1 MSSEIAT
8 SDLLAK
14 IEALEKRVVHLEQR
28 LADELPEVPWHV
40 LAAAVAAVD
49 PDCKI
54 VSAKRASESLPFAPF
69 NFWGIGGRL
78 EQFESHR
85 FR

>member
-1 MSSEIAT
+1 MSAEVSTAE
-8 SDLLAK
+8 LLAK
-14 IEALEKRVVHLEQR
+14 IDALEKKVQHLEQR

-40 LAAAVAAVD
+40 LAAAVAAVV
-49 PDCKI
+49 PDGRL
-54 VSAKRASESLPFAPF
+54 VSAKRVAEAPPFAPF